1 MTQFLPIFPLNIV
14 VFPQEGLNL
23 HIFEPR
29 YIQLINDCIRT
40 QKPFGIPTM
49 MNGQVQERGA
59 LMHVTEQSQGF
70 DADGQMG
77 ESGGDIRTNGV
88 STFRI
93 LEIVKTVPDKMY
105 QGAIVHMDERERGEL
120 PSIPSQLLA
129 LIRTLHGLLKI
140 EKKFSL
146 PDPELRS
153 FDVAHHLGLS
163 LEEEYNLREL
173 PEERQRQEFIRRHL
187 GRVLPTLQAMEQ
199 LKERARLNGHFRP
212 LTGQSID

>member
-29 YIQLINDCIRT
+29 YIQLINDCIRM
-40 QKPFGIPTM
+40 QKPFGIPTV
-49 MNGQVQERGA
+49 MNGQVQERGT
-59 LMHVTEQSQGF
+59 LMHVTELSQGF

-93 LEIVKTVPDKMY
+93 LEIVKSVP
-105 QGAIVHMDERERGEL
+105 VHMDERERGDL

-129 LIRTLHGLLKI
+129 LIRTLHGLLNI

-212 LTGQSID
+212 LSGQSID

>member
-1 MTQFLPIFPLNIV
+1 MTQFIPIFPLNIV

-23 HIFEPR
+23 HIFEPS
-29 YIQLINDCIRT
+29 YIQLINDCVRM
-40 QKPFGIPTM
+40 QKPFGIPTIL
-49 MNGQVQERGA
+49 NGQVQERGT
-59 LMHVTEQSQGF
+59 LMHVTELSQGF
-70 DADGQMG
+70 EVDGQMG

-93 LEIVKTVPDKMY
+93 LEIIKSVPDKMY

-120 PSIPSQLLA
+120 PSIPEQLLL
-129 LIRTLHGLLKI
+129 LIRQLHGYLSI
-140 EKKFSL
+140 EKKFAL
-146 PDPELRS
+146 PDDQLRA

-163 LEEEYNLREL
+163 LDEEYQLREL

-212 LTGQSID
+212 LSGQSID

>member
-1 MTQFLPIFPLNIV
+1 MTQFLPIFPLNLV

-29 YIQLINDCIRT
+29 YIQLINDCVRM

-49 MNGQVQERGA
+49 LNGQVQERGT
-59 LMHVTEQSQGF
+59 LMKVTELSRGF
-70 DADGQMG
+70 DANSQMD

-93 LEIVKTVPDKMY
+93 LEIVKSVPDKLY
-105 QGAIVHMDERERGEL
+105 QGAIVHMDEPERGEL
-120 PSIPSQLLA
+120 AFIPSPLLD
-129 LIRTLHGLLKI
+129 LIRELHGYLNI
-140 EKKFSL
+140 EKKFL
-146 PDPELRS
+146 RPDDQLRA

-163 LEEEYNLREL
+163 LEEEYHLREL
-173 PEERQRQEFIRRHL
+173 MEERQRQEFIRRHL

-212 LTGQSID
+212 LSGQSID

>member
-1 MTQFLPIFPLNIV
+1 M
-14 VFPQEGLNL
+14 
-23 HIFEPR
+23 
-29 YIQLINDCIRT
+29 
-40 QKPFGIPTM
+40 
-49 MNGQVQERGA
+49 
-59 LMHVTEQSQGF
+59 
-70 DADGQMG
+70 
-77 ESGGDIRTNGV
+77 

-93 LEIVKTVPDKMY
+93 LEIIKTVPDKMY
-105 QGAIVHMDERERGEL
+105 QGAIVHMDERERGDL
-120 PSIPSQLLA
+120 PSIPSQLLE
-129 LIRTLHGLLKI
+129 LIRALHGLLNI

>member
-129 LIRTLHGLLKI
+129 LIRTLHGLLNI

-173 PEERQRQEFIRRHL
+173 PEERQRQCCQRCK
-187 GRVLPTLQAMEQ
+187 PWS
-199 LKERARLNGHFRP
+199 N
-212 LTGQSID
+212 